1 MKLSELRKRIED
13 TITEILSEGENKD
26 IVWNSSN
33 RNDAKIEVD
42 RSRLSSDAK
51 KETKAQID
59 QNPSGIITNVPTTE
73 SDEDE
78 FDAPEKEPSKSE
90 LKKIDKEE
98 KKYSKDITSKFNT
111 LKGSVEKHKGD
122 QAKAK
127 ALINQIGKEKYKLPK
142 KLLDDLKRIANIS
155 TKD

>member
-1 MKLSELRKRIED
+1 MYHL
-13 TITEILSEGENKD
+13 TFCIL
-26 IVWNSSN
+26 
-33 RNDAKIEVD
+33 
-42 RSRLSSDAK
+42 
-51 KETKAQID
+51 
-59 QNPSGIITNVPTTE
+59 TTQ